1 MISYIKGELTE
12 ILEDGVVVEASGVGY
27 HIMVPA
33 SLFRELP
40 KTGSPVRL
48 FTHFQVK
55 EDSMS
60 LYGFF
65 CRDDVRMFRMLI
77 GVSGIGPKGGLG
89 ILSQLSADDLRF
101 AVLSGDVKA
110 ISATPGI
117 GKKTAEKL
125 IIELK
130 DKLDLDDMLHPAEE
144 GIPAAAADPGA
155 TSVQSE
161 AVQALVAL
169 GYGSTESLKAVKKV
183 KLEDATVE
191 EVLKAALK
199 NF

>member
-77 GVSGIGPKGGLG
+77 GVSGIGPKAALG
-89 ILSQLSADDLRF
+89 ILSVLTPDELRF
-101 AVLSGDVKA
+101 AVLAEDAAA
-110 ISATPGI
+110 ISRAPGI
-117 GKKTAEKL
+117 GKKTAQKCIL
-125 IIELK
+125 ELK
-130 DKLDLDDMLHPAEE
+130 DKLSLEE
-144 GIPAAAADPGA
+144 AVQRKLSHHAQAATDSTEAPRD
-155 TSVQSE
+155 E
-161 AVQALVAL
+161 AVQALAAL
-169 GYGSTESLKAVKKV
+169 GYSAGEAMRAVKAASG
-183 KLEDATVE
+183 DTVE
-191 EVLKAALK
+191 ELIKSALRQI
-199 NF
+199 